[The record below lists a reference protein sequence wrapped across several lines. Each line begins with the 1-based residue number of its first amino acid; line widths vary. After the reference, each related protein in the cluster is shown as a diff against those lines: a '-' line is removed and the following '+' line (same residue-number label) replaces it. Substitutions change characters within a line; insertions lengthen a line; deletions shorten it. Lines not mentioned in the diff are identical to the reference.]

1 MKRHRDALAIDG
13 GACNP
18 LPIGRAFQEAL
29 KEAMD
34 ELQDTDAVWNDAA
47 ILLMTN
53 LICHLVG
60 IGAEVGFARYGEARE
75 ECERRKEEV

>member
-29 KEAMD
+29 REAMG

-47 ILLMTN
+47 VLLMTN
-53 LICHLVG
+53 QICHLVG
-60 IGAEVGFARYGEARE
+60 VGAGVDFVRYVEARR
-75 ECERRKEEV
+75 ECEQRKEEA